1 MTNSIAASFLPG
13 VDAIE
18 RENAA
23 LVEKQT
29 ELEASVAQQIAD
41 LKARQDQNLEAI
53 NTAVCAALNADG
65 MNLLV
70 NPEVAAEVYRLGWES
85 GQGTRPFTDAFH
97 KAIGLP
103 AESPTGWWMFG
114 GADYGVVPI
123 LLMFAPFTADT
134 PVEEIK
140 KVAPNMEAVFDA
152 QEDILAEMESDFI
165 PVIVCGWRDGR
176 EARIRRDYDTD
187 QWELFFSGLGFVESA
202 SDNLADVLV
211 AASRIE
217 GLINSFE

>member
-13 VDAIE
+13 MAAIE

-41 LKARQDQNLEAI
+41 LKARQEQNLEAI

-70 NPEVAAEVYRLGWES
+70 DPETAAEVYRLGWES
-85 GQGTRPFTDAFH
+85 GQGARPFTDAFH
-97 KAIGLP
+97 TAIGLP
-103 AESPTGWWMFG
+103 ANAPTGWWMFG

-123 LLMFAPFTADT
+123 LMMFAPFTAET
-134 PVEEIK
+134 PVEEIE

-152 QEDILAEMESDFI
+152 QEDILAQMESDFI
-165 PVIVCGWRDGR
+165 PAIVCGWRDGR
-176 EARIRRDYDTD
+176 EVRIRRNYDTD
-187 QWELFFSGLGFVESA
+187 EWLLFFSGLGSVESA

-211 AASRIE
+211 TASRLD
-217 GLINSFE
+217 GLENQFV